1 MKSPQN
7 PSPTIEKAIRTILR
21 EIGENPKRQGL
32 KETPERVARM
42 YEEILSGMKRD
53 PEKILGKVF
62 YEEYN
67 ELVLLKNIPL
77 FSLCEH
83 HLLPFYG
90 EAHIAYLPEGK
101 RVVGI
106 SKLARLV
113 DAYAQRLQLQERLT
127 TQIADT
133 IMKVLRPQGTMVIVE
148 AEHMC
153 MLMRGIKKPGSKVV
167 TSAVRGIFMRDIRTR
182 TEALNLITHRAQR

>member
-153 MLMRGIKKPGSKVV
+153 MLMRGIKKPGAKVV

>member
-1 MKSPQN
+1 MKSPQT

-153 MLMRGIKKPGSKVV
+153 MLMRGIKKPGAKVV